1 MEKTTNS
8 HLLSIQPSF
17 NNIKEY
23 AELVFKRALV
33 NDLKP
38 LQKIKE
44 FEAKLEAINPSLY
57 EMFKNEFDYEINT
70 HQVRHF
76 LKTGNLFSIDNSIS
90 TIASVWIITWI
101 DTAIKNVKKLNINI
115 DFDFR
120 KYPFENTKCAVDKL
134 SEIFNHVFNKTEQDA
149 KKALIIKNDIIP
161 FSSLFGRSNQSVKNG
176 FINTIYNLA
185 VLQTFGNLSEDQ
197 KMLWHDIIEFYYGK
211 YNIKNEE
218 LFSYSL
224 KKEEMPV
231 IRQKKEKILTFRDQ
245 DYYYWKYFLS
255 LENNEVFFEALE
267 MIIKDLDVVKTIY
280 FKNNHDIMQRELT
293 ITTNKKIEKNAIKI

>member
-1 MEKTTNS
+1 MKTI
-8 HLLSIQPSF
+8 HPSL

-90 TIASVWIITWI
+90 TIASVWIITWVNA
-101 DTAIKNVKKLNINI
+101 AIKNVNELDINTN
-115 DFDFR
+115 FDFR
-120 KYPFENTKCAVDKL
+120 KYPFENTKYEVDKL

-149 KKALIIKNDIIP
+149 ERVYKIKDNVIPPYSFSLPND
-161 FSSLFGRSNQSVKNG
+161 QSVKNG
-176 FINTIYNLA
+176 FIDTIYCLA
-185 VLQTFGNLSEDQ
+185 ILQVFGNLFKEQEIIWD
-197 KMLWHDIIEFYYGK
+197 HVIEFYYGK
-211 YNIKNEE
+211 YNEKNREIFSFRINEFASIKE
-218 LFSYSL
+218 
-224 KKEEMPV
+224 
-231 IRQKKEKILTFRDQ
+231 IEKIKLLMRQRKENTLTIRDQ
-245 DYYYWKYFLS
+245 DYYYWKYFMS
-255 LENNEVFFEALE
+255 LDNDGFF
-267 MIIKDLDVVKTIY
+267 
-280 FKNNHDIMQRELT
+280 
-293 ITTNKKIEKNAIKI
+293 